1 MTKTILILSAIFPSL
16 LPNQIDALTYVDL
29 TYRAEFGT
37 PCPGVRAVSKVHCE
51 TDGDE
56 ERLVVFEDGKAIVLA
71 EGNRYHPVLEAIEA
85 EGENRFSPISGT
97 LWIEGADEIVPPK
110 QDISSFSAAAYS
122 GVDRPLDDPNA
133 KFFKLNALSTHL
145 ANNFSGAEPAGN
157 YRIFWDTQHAGARQ
171 QDLSCYK
178 TSSGASES
186 NCELAAGYGVMKYL
200 INDSPRHASTFSAFP
215 KKGQTRSYYPQT
227 EEPDTYNKAMGK
239 GYTCPVNPKKFEI
252 AYITMRQEALAI
264 DSGHVLGGG
273 LIPGNQSQMLER
285 FAHHYG
291 LSSFDA
297 YEVTNYNAETGG
309 SRFYDFIHGD
319 VPLMFGTT
327 VGQHGAHVIAVFG
340 YQNFKRYKKNIF
352 GGTKE
357 EWRTILEVHDGGE
370 YCCFDITQ
378 YHGLFG
384 SFGCFI
390 EYIW

>member
-1 MTKTILILSAIFPSL
+1 MVLSSL
-16 LPNQIDALTYVDL
+16 SSYNIDALTYVDL

-37 PCPGVRAVSKVHCE
+37 LCPGVRAVSKVHCE

-71 EGNRYHPVLEAIEA
+71 EGDRYHPVLEAIEA
-85 EGENRFSPISGT
+85 EGESRFSPISGT
-97 LWIEGADEIVPPK
+97 LWIKGADGIAPATQEV
-110 QDISSFSAAAYS
+110 SSFSATAYS
-122 GVDRPLDDPNA
+122 GVDHPRNDPN
-133 KFFKLNALSTHL
+133 KEFFKFDALGAHL
-145 ANNFSGAEPAGN
+145 AHNFPGAEPAGN
-157 YRIFWDTQHAGARQ
+157 YRICEETGIVGARQ
-171 QDLSCYK
+171 YDLSCYK
-178 TSSGASES
+178 TSSDASES

-215 KKGQTRSYYPQT
+215 DEDQKRNYYPQT
-227 EEPDTYNKAMGK
+227 EEPNTYNKAMEK
-239 GYTCPVNPKKFEI
+239 GYTCPENPKKFEI

-285 FAHHYG
+285 FAHYYG

-297 YEVTNYNAETGG
+297 YEVTNYNAEVSG

-340 YQNFKRYKKNIF
+340 YRNFKRYEKNFF

-357 EWRTILEVHDGGE
+357 VWRTILEVHDGAE
-370 YCCFDITQ
+370 YCYFDITQ
-378 YHGLFG
+378 YHGLPG
-384 SFGCFI
+384 SLGCFI
-390 EYIW
+390 EYVW